1 MRLFYDAATTTMKVL
16 LVALTRW
23 RVEGKENVPRTGPL
37 IVVANHHNL
46 IDPPLLGASVP
57 RRINFMAKEELFRAR
72 WVRAIM
78 QGYGAFPV
86 RRGRLDR
93 VAVRTAL
100 AALQNGGVLGMFPEG
115 KRSPNAQ
122 LQSPQPGTSLLAARS
137 GVPLLPVG
145 ITGSEQVKGIGF
157 IRHRP
162 KITVTIGCPFRLPS
176 AGEKLTRSRLAQLSD
191 SIMEHIAELLPESY
205 RGAYGLRSS
214 LRSDNG
220 D

>member
-1 MRLFYDAATTTMKVL
+1 MRLFYDAATITMKVL

-37 IVVANHHNL
+37 VIVANHHNL

-57 RRINFMAKEELFRAR
+57 RRISFMAKEELFRSR
-72 WVRAIM
+72 KVRAIM

-86 RRGRLDR
+86 RRGQLDR
-93 VAVRTAL
+93 VALRRAL
-100 AALQNGGVLGMFPEG
+100 AALQNGEVLGMFPEG
-115 KRSPNAQ
+115 QRSPNAQ
-122 LQSPQPGTSLLAARS
+122 LQSPQPGASLLAARS
-137 GVPLLPVG
+137 GVPLLPVA
-145 ITGSEQVKGIGF
+145 ISGSEQVKGLGF
-157 IRHRP
+157 ILHRP
-162 KITVTIGCPFRLPS
+162 RITVTIGRPFRLPS
-176 AGEKLTRSRLAQLSD
+176 AGDKLTRSRLAQHSN

>member
-16 LVALTRW
+16 LMALTRW

-57 RRINFMAKEELFRAR
+57 RRISFMAKEELFRSR
-72 WVRAIM
+72 MVRAIV

-86 RRGRLDR
+86 RREQLDR
-93 VAVRTAL
+93 VAMRTAL

-122 LQSPQPGTSLLAARS
+122 LQSPQPGTSLLAAHS

-157 IRHRP
+157 ILHRP
-162 KITVTIGCPFRLPS
+162 QITVTIGCPFLLPS
-176 AGEKLTRSRLAQLSD
+176 AGEKLTRSRLAQHSD

>member
-1 MRLFYDAATTTMKVL
+1 MRLFYDGATTTMKVL
-16 LVALTRW
+16 LIALTRW
-23 RVEGKENVPRTGPL
+23 RVEGKRNVPRTGPL
-37 IVVANHHNL
+37 IIVANHHNL

-57 RRINFMAKEELFRAR
+57 RRINFMAKEELFRSR
-72 WVRAIM
+72 KVRAIM

-86 RRGRLDR
+86 RRGQLDR
-93 VAVRTAL
+93 VAMRWAL

-137 GVPLLPVG
+137 GVPVLPVG
-145 ITGSEQVKGIGF
+145 ITGSERVKGIGF

-162 KITVTIGCPFRLPS
+162 RITVTIGRPFLLPS
-176 AGEKLTRSRLAQLSD
+176 AGDKLTRSRLAQHSD
-191 SIMEHIAELLPESY
+191 LIMEHIAELLPESY
-205 RGAYGLRSS
+205 RGVYDHRGS
-214 LRSDNG
+214 LRGDNG